1 MIVQLMRFVLL
12 TAGAFGGYSV
22 ARLADWPSQT
32 GFSEESVIILFIILG
47 SAMGYLLGGIIGR
60 EITVQFRRIE
70 QQIAEF
76 QPAELLFGAL
86 GLVIGLVIAYFV
98 SDPLRLLR
106 PAWLAFV
113 AIGGVYVL
121 FAWGATRLFL
131 LRRHE
136 VARQFAEQAAAAP
149 QQRPKYLD
157 TSAVIDGR
165 FEAVVASGFL
175 EGPLRVPRFVLAE
188 LQTLADSAD
197 DLKRAR
203 GRRGLDALTALSARG
218 DVVTVAEV
226 DFPEVPTV
234 DAKIV
239 RLAKDSDG
247 AIVTADHN
255 LTQVAR
261 VDGVEVLNLN
271 ELAQALRPVYLP
283 GDRFVL
289 RVAKPGKEPDQ
300 GVGYLEDG
308 TMVVVAEGREAIGAE
323 IEVEVTSVLQTSA
336 GRMIFAKAV

>member
-1 MIVQLMRFVLL
+1 MIVQLMRFMLL

-32 GFSEESVIILFIILG
+32 GFSQESVIILFIILG
-47 SAMGYLLGGIIGR
+47 SSLGYLLGGILGR
-60 EITVQFRRIE
+60 EIAIQFRRIE
-70 QQIAEF
+70 QQVSEF
-76 QPAELLFGAL
+76 QPAELVFGAL
-86 GLVIGLVIAYFV
+86 GLIVGLMIAYFV
-98 SDPLRLLR
+98 SDPLRLLK
-106 PAWLAFV
+106 PAWLAFLAV
-113 AIGGVYVL
+113 SGIYAFFGY
-121 FAWGATRLFL
+121 GAMRLFL

-136 VARQFAEQAAAAP
+136 VARQVSLQGASRTPE
-149 QQRPKYLD
+149 RPKFLD
-157 TSAVIDGR
+157 SSAVIDGR
-165 FEAVVASGFL
+165 FEAIVESGFL

-203 GRRGLDALTALSARG
+203 GRRGLDALTALAARG
-218 DVVTVAEV
+218 DVVTVVET
-226 DFPEVPTV
+226 DFADVPTV
-234 DAKIV
+234 DAKMI
-239 RLAKDSDG
+239 RLAAGSGG

-261 VDGVEVLNLN
+261 VEGIDVLNIN

-283 GDRFVL
+283 GDKFVL

-300 GVGYLEDG
+300 GVGYLDDG
-308 TMVVVAEGREAIGAE
+308 TMVVVADGRDAIGR
-323 IEVEVTSVLQTSA
+323 EVEVEATSVLQTSA

>member
-32 GFSEESVIILFIILG
+32 GFSQESVIILFIILG
-47 SAMGYLLGGIIGR
+47 SSMGYLLGGILGR
-60 EITVQFRRIE
+60 EMTVQFRRIE
-70 QQIAEF
+70 QQVSEYR
-76 QPAELLFGAL
+76 PAELLFGAV
-86 GLVIGLVIAYFV
+86 GLIIGLVIAFFI
-98 SDPLRLLR
+98 SDPLGLLK
-106 PAWLAFV
+106 PAWLAFLAKV
-113 AIGGVYVL
+113 GVYGL
-121 FAWGATRLFL
+121 FAYGTARLFL

-136 VARQFAEQAAAAP
+136 VADELFTQGSPSTHE
-149 QQRPKYLD
+149 RPKFLD

-165 FEAVVASGFL
+165 FEAIVKSGFL
-175 EGPLRVPRFVLAE
+175 EGPLRVPRFVLVE

-203 GRRGLDALTALSARG
+203 GRRGLDTLTALSALE
-218 DVVTVAEV
+218 DVVTVIDA
-226 DFPEVPTV
+226 DYPDVPTV
-234 DAKIV
+234 DAKMI
-239 RLAKDSDG
+239 RLAQSSGG

-261 VDGVEVLNLN
+261 VEGVDVLNLN
-271 ELAQALRPVYLP
+271 ELAEAVRPVYLP
-283 GDRFVL
+283 GDKLVL
-289 RVAKPGKEPDQ
+289 GVAKPGKEPDQ
-300 GVGYLEDG
+300 GVGYLSDG
-308 TMVVVAEGREAIGAE
+308 TMVVVSDGRGSIGKE